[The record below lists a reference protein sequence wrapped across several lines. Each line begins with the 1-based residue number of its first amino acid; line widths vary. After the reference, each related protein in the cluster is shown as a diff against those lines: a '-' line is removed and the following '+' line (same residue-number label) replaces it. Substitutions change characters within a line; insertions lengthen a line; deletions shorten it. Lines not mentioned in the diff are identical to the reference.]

1 MLHLFVRTAGGEVHL
16 PSPKS
21 PGQRLLVVVKD
32 KALIV
37 TTKLFFWNRVS
48 HLWYEYA
55 ILGVGSPL
63 HLHGVA
69 ESKCRQKLNNFPL
82 FVPFPWSLPPV
93 PPENCLTSG
102 TKILKDHLPARSEKE
117 HLGESLRYRSSASLY

>member
-48 HLWYEYA
+48 HLWFEYSEGW
-55 ILGVGSPL
+55 ISSGDSPPARC
-63 HLHGVA
+63 GREQVP
-69 ESKCRQKLNNFPL
+69 SKTQQFSALR
-82 FVPFPWSLPPV
+82 SLPLEPSPR
-93 PPENCLTSG
+93 PP
-102 TKILKDHLPARSEKE
+102 
-117 HLGESLRYRSSASLY
+117 